1 VTQPGNA
8 NIRVPST
15 DRPLPQLFDLSGRV
29 AVVTGGSGLYGKHIC
44 RALAEAGAHV
54 CLASRNLSECQR
66 YADDL
71 RSQGFGATGHRLDLA
86 REASVQEFCDEV
98 LAERGR
104 IDILVN
110 NSVLRQGGDL
120 TSTTAQDWQSTSSVN
135 SLGLFL
141 VTRSIGGQMIQQGS
155 GSIVNISSIYGV
167 VGPDFSIYEGTDM
180 TMPAFY
186 AFDKGGMIAFTR
198 YLACRL
204 ARHGIRV
211 NCISPG
217 GLRDPSQ
224 PLAFVRAY
232 ESRVPLG
239 RLAGPEDIKGAVVF
253 LASDASSYVTGTNLL
268 VDGGWTA
275 R

>member
-1 VTQPGNA
+1 MCRRRTGHLPSCSTCPAGSPSSRAGVGSTATYVAPWPKPA
-8 NIRVPST
+8 PTCLRVP
-15 DRPLPQLFDLSGRV
+15 
-29 AVVTGGSGLYGKHIC
+29 H
-44 RALAEAGAHV
+44 
-54 CLASRNLSECQR
+54 LSECQR

-71 RSQGFGATGHRLDLA
+71 RSQGFSATGHRLDLA
-86 REASVQEFCDEV
+86 SEASVQEFCDEV
-98 LAERGR
+98 IDQRSR
-104 IDILVN
+104 VDILVN
-110 NSVLRQGGDL
+110 NSVLRQGGDITTTTVQDWRS
-120 TSTTAQDWQSTSSVN
+120 TSTVN

-141 VTRSIGGQMIQQGS
+141 LTRSIGGQMIQQGS

-186 AFDKGGMIAFTR
+186 AFDKGGMIVFTR

-239 RLAGPEDIKGAVVF
+239 RLAGPEDIKGAVAF

>member
-1 VTQPGNA
+1 M
-8 NIRVPST
+8 S
-15 DRPLPQLFDLSGRV
+15 RPRRSR
-29 AVVTGGSGLYGKHIC
+29 
-44 RALAEAGAHV
+44 AHV
-54 CLASRNLSECQR
+54 SLASRNLSECQR

-71 RSQGFGATGHRLDLA
+71 RSEGFSATGHRLDLA

-104 IDILVN
+104 IDVLVN

-120 TSTTAQDWQSTSSVN
+120 TSTTTRDWQSTSSVN

-141 VTRSIGGQMIQQGS
+141 VTRSIGWANDQQGS

-198 YLACRL
+198 YL
-204 ARHGIRV
+204 
-211 NCISPG
+211 P
-217 GLRDPSQ
+217 
-224 PLAFVRAY
+224 
-232 ESRVPLG
+232 
-239 RLAGPEDIKGAVVF
+239 AGWQ
-253 LASDASSYVTGTNLL
+253 N
-268 VDGGWTA
+268 TA
-275 R
+275 

>member
-1 VTQPGNA
+1 MQSDCDD
-8 NIRVPST
+8 IRAPSNE
-15 DRPLPQLFDLSGRV
+15 RHLLELFELSGRV
-29 AVVTGGSGLYGKHIC
+29 AVVTGGSGLYGRPIC

-54 CLASRNLSECQR
+54 ALASRNLSACQS
-66 YADDL
+66 YAEEL
-71 RSQGFGATGHRLDLA
+71 RSQGLQASGHRLDVKD
-86 REASVQEFCDEV
+86 EQSVQEFCHEL
-98 LAERGR
+98 LAGQGR

-110 NSVLRQGGDL
+110 NSVFRQGGDL
-120 TSTTAQDWQSTSSVN
+120 TSTSAEDWQSTSSVN

-141 VTRSIGGQMIQQGS
+141 VTRKVSEQMTRQGS
-155 GSIVNISSIYGV
+155 GSIINISSIYGV
-167 VGPDFSIYEGTDM
+167 VGPDFSIYDGTDM

-204 ARHGIRV
+204 ARHGVRV

-224 PLAFVRAY
+224 APRLVQAY
-232 ESRVPLG
+232 EARVPLG
-239 RLAGPEDIKGAVVF
+239 RMAGPEDIKGAVAF
-253 LASDASSYVTGTNLL
+253 LASDASSYVTGVNLL